1 MDDGAR
7 VMLNCTL
14 KGTLQIIAD
23 GFSFQGGGWRGVAG
37 WGLQVGKQ

>member
-14 KGTLQIIAD
+14 KGILQIIAD
-23 GFSFQGGGWRGVAG
+23 GFSFQGGGGGVAG
-37 WGLQVGKQ
+37 GGGLGT